1 MKLTRQPRF
10 KQLMRVNDLLK
21 KSGMPYGMKN
31 DATAWWRNH
40 FILNLDQD
48 EQLKYFN
55 KTTFKSPLQS

>member
-1 MKLTRQPRF
+1 MKLTRQPRYR
-10 KQLMRVNDLLK
+10 QLMIVNDLLK

-31 DATAWWRNH
+31 DATAWWRNY

-55 KTTFKSPLQS
+55 KTTFKENQQ

>member
-10 KQLMRVNDLLK
+10 RQLIKVSDLLK

-31 DATAWWRNH
+31 DATAWWRNY

-55 KTTFKSPLQS
+55 KTTFKENQQ